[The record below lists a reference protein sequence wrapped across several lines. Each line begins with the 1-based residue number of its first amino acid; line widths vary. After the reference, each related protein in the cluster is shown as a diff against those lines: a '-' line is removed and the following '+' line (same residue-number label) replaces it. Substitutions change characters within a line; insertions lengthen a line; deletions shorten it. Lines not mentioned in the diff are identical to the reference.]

1 MRLRFDWLQA
11 VHNAVF
17 GPARQQA
24 RQRPLYIGI
33 GYCPACDELRASNS
47 LSCNHCGSAAPVTA
61 DA

>member
-11 VHNAVF
+11 LHKAAF
-17 GPARQQA
+17 GPAREQG
-24 RQRPLYIGI
+24 RQRPLQIGI